1 MNQMFCVCV
10 SDSCAGVL
18 CSSSIRC
25 VALMCILYGAR
36 WVTRLAQVS
45 DIHCLVAITMP
56 TWLHNDETLRQI
68 QELSEEYDIR
78 RKETLDTFAYWKG
91 HQGCSAEYHRQLMI
105 ITEETREQL
114 QILVGYPIPLVGS
127 RVPSLLRAFAEAL
140 RGYRAPSRSRSRSGS
155 RWQHPVEHSYEL
167 EPP

>member
-1 MNQMFCVCV
+1 
-10 SDSCAGVL
+10 
-18 CSSSIRC
+18 
-25 VALMCILYGAR
+25 
-36 WVTRLAQVS
+36 
-45 DIHCLVAITMP
+45 MP

-78 RKETLDTFAYWKG
+78 RKETLDTFAYWKI
-91 HQGCSAEYHRQLMI
+91 HQRTTGSAEYLRQLMI

-114 QILVGYPIPLVGS
+114 QILVGYPIPLVMGS

-140 RGYRAPSRSRSRSGS
+140 GGYRAPSRSRSRSGS
-155 RWQHPVEHSYEL
+155 RWQHPVEHSHEL

>member
-1 MNQMFCVCV
+1 
-10 SDSCAGVL
+10 
-18 CSSSIRC
+18 
-25 VALMCILYGAR
+25 
-36 WVTRLAQVS
+36 
-45 DIHCLVAITMP
+45 MP

-91 HQGCSAEYHRQLMI
+91 HQGPAEYHRQLMI
-105 ITEETREQL
+105 ITGETREQL
-114 QILVGYPIPLVGS
+114 QILVGYPIPLVMGR
-127 RVPSLLRAFAEAL
+127 RVLSLLRAFAEAL

-155 RWQHPVEHSYEL
+155 RWQHPIEHNYEL